1 MNSVKLIALD
11 IDGTLYNKDGVITS
25 YNKEMI
31 RKAVEN
37 VITILISFITLI
49 FGELVPKRIALQK
62 AEWYSMF
69 CAKPV
74 LADLRHEFL
83 HVLLHSFSF
92 LSAILAWAFS
102 TASRMRG
109 A

>member
-37 VITILISFITLI
+37 GITVIISTGRPYIGIPVDERFCGIPRPGKGT
-49 FGELVPKRIALQK
+49 AL
-62 AEWYSMF
+62 
-69 CAKPV
+69 
-74 LADLRHEFL
+74 R
-83 HVLLHSFSF
+83 
-92 LSAILAWAFS
+92 
-102 TASRMRG
+102 
-109 A
+109 

>member
-37 VITILISFITLI
+37 GITVIYLHR
-49 FGELVPKRIALQK
+49 PAL
-62 AEWYSMF
+62 YRSS
-69 CAKPV
+69 C
-74 LADLRHEFL
+74 
-83 HVLLHSFSF
+83 
-92 LSAILAWAFS
+92 
-102 TASRMRG
+102 G
-109 A
+109 

>member
-37 VITILISFITLI
+37 GITVIISTGRPCHYCQRFCGIPRPGKGT
-49 FGELVPKRIALQK
+49 AL
-62 AEWYSMF
+62 
-69 CAKPV
+69 
-74 LADLRHEFL
+74 R
-83 HVLLHSFSF
+83 
-92 LSAILAWAFS
+92 
-102 TASRMRG
+102 
-109 A
+109 